1 MNHDAKIY
9 VAGHTGLV
17 GSALMRALTEA
28 GFNNIV
34 TRDFAELDLRRQQE
48 VEDFFAAEQPDY
60 VFLAAAKVG
69 GILANAT
76 YPADFIYDNLMIAT
90 NVIHVAYRFKVK
102 KLLNLGS
109 SCIYPKN
116 APQPLKE
123 EYLLTGPLEETNE
136 PYALAKIA
144 AIKLCRYY
152 NQQYG
157 TQFISLM
164 PTNLYGPNDNFNFET
179 AHVLP
184 ALLRKFHLAQLLAA
198 GDMRAVRTDCMR
210 YSLGFGIN
218 VVKMDDAQ
226 LIVVLKQ
233 LGITAEAVTLWGSG
247 KVYREFLHVDDLA
260 SAALFFTRMSE
271 PILSECINVG
281 SGVDLTI
288 NELASMIRGVVGF
301 NGSIVYDSTKPD
313 GTARKVLDCSLLK
326 SYGVVL
332 DVITKERLAVLYDW
346 YRSKKYF
353 EVIAPTCLNIE
364 NV

>member
-1 MNHDAKIY
+1 M
-9 VAGHTGLV
+9 
-17 GSALMRALTEA
+17 
-28 GFNNIV
+28 
-34 TRDFAELDLRRQQE
+34 RRQQE
-48 VEDFFAAEQPDY
+48 VEDFFATEKPEY

-69 GILANAT
+69 GILANST

-90 NVIHVAYRFKVK
+90 NVIHAAYRFKVK

-123 EYLLTGPLEETNE
+123 EYLLTGPLETTNE

-184 ALLRKFHLAQLLAA
+184 ALLRKFYLAQLLVE
-198 GDMRAVRTDCMR
+198 GDMRAVRTDCLR

-218 VVKMDDAQ
+218 VAQMDDIQ
-226 LIVVLKQ
+226 LIAVLKQ
-233 LGITAEAVTLWGSG
+233 LGITAETVTLWGSG
-247 KVYREFLHVDDLA
+247 KVYREFLHADDLA
-260 SAALFFTRMSE
+260 SAALFFMRMSE

-288 NELASMIRGVVGF
+288 NELASMIREVIGFKGDVVF
-301 NGSIVYDSTKPD
+301 DISKPD
-313 GTARKVLDCSLLK
+313 GVLRKIMDVSRLQ
-326 SYGVVL
+326 SYGVSYQGVCIKTL
-332 DVITKERLAVLYDW
+332 TSTLIWYENISAQSYVKLQVHPVI
-346 YRSKKYF
+346 
-353 EVIAPTCLNIE
+353 
-364 NV
+364 